1 MNDSISRKKVRS
13 IIKESIR
20 SKTSKNNLELMRLYE
35 STCMEK
41 GYPQE
46 LINEGVMDFAKNI
59 IGNSAFVDSI
69 KRSVI
74 ENIMESLGLDVGS
87 DQVMNALFSNIFE
100 AIDFEDIIK
109 MFGSGKCDA
118 LMEIVTE
125 GIIET
130 VTELGS
136 SKILGYLSGMI
147 FSDMSN
153 EFINPIIDSLDKV
166 AQESINE
173 VVVGLIQGILQ
184 EPLKKIICDAKLTD
198 AISSATG
205 GLGDVAGALF
215 GGGMGSLGKNIMGA
229 L

>member
-1 MNDSISRKKVRS
+1 MKNNISKTKIRS
-13 IIKESIR
+13 MIRESIN
-20 SKTSKNNLELMRLYE
+20 SKKHKTSFKNLKLYE
-35 STCMEK
+35 ARCMQK

-46 LINEGVMDFAKNI
+46 LINEGIMDYAKSI
-59 IGNSAFVDSI
+59 VGNTAFVDSI

-74 ENIMESLGLDVGS
+74 ESVMEKLGLDVS
-87 DQVMNALFSNIFE
+87 NDQVMNVLFSNIFE
-100 AIDFEDIIK
+100 ALDFEDVVK

-118 LMEIVTE
+118 LMKIVTE

-153 EFINPIIDSLDKV
+153 EFIGPIIDSLDKV

-184 EPLKKIICDAKLTD
+184 EPLKKVICDGNLTD
-198 AISSATG
+198 FMSSAGG
-205 GLGDVAGALF
+205 GLGDIASTLF
-215 GGGMGSLGKNIMGA
+215 GGDMGSLGKNIMGA